1 MVTYQKIQVSDKMV
15 RSRADQ
21 TATMMPSILIVGLD
35 DAPPI
40 PMQIG
45 APEKGN
51 FRGYEV
57 DLLEE
62 VTHRLGVRLLYR
74 RAYWSV
80 IVDELVA
87 GDIDVICSAATV
99 TEERCRQA
107 DFCEP
112 HLNLTLAVVTR
123 DDRADVGTNFT
134 GLRVG
139 LRGGTTAEKF
149 ARSHG
154 VSDPAMLCESNDEM
168 YDALAAGSLDA
179 IIDDSPIAAHF
190 ARNIPRLRYAGALPD
205 TDGAYAIMV
214 RKGNT
219 ELVNAINE
227 MLAAMDRDGT
237 LAILRARWFNTETS
251 T

>member
-1 MVTYQKIQVSDKMV
+1 MILPGTNP
-15 RSRADQ
+15 
-21 TATMMPSILIVGLD
+21 TTTMIPSKLIVGLD

-57 DLLEE
+57 DLLEG
-62 VTHRLGVRLLYR
+62 VAQRLGVQLHYR

-123 DDRADVGTNFT
+123 DDTADIGTNFT

-139 LRGGTTAEKF
+139 LRGGTTAEEF

-154 VSDPAMLCESNDEM
+154 VSDPALLCESNDEM

-179 IIDDSPIAAHF
+179 IIDDSPIAAYF
-190 ARNIPRLRYAGALPD
+190 SRNIPGLRYAGALSD
-205 TDGAYAIMV
+205 TDGAYAIMA

-219 ELVNAINE
+219 VLVNAINE
-227 MLAAMDRDGT
+227 ILAAMERDGT
-237 LAILRARWFNTETS
+237 LATLRTRWFKSETS
-251 T
+251 A

>member
-1 MVTYQKIQVSDKMV
+1 MI
-15 RSRADQ
+15 
-21 TATMMPSILIVGLD
+21 PSTLIVGLD

-45 APEKGN
+45 TPEGGD

-57 DLLEE
+57 DLLDE
-62 VTHRLGVRLLYR
+62 VAHRLGVRLRYR

-80 IVDELVA
+80 IVDELGS
-87 GDIDVICSAATV
+87 GDIDIICSAATI
-99 TEERCRQA
+99 TEERRRQA

-112 HLNLTLAVVTR
+112 HLTLTLAVVTR
-123 DDRADVGTNFT
+123 DDLTDVGNSYA

-139 LRGGTTAEKF
+139 LRRGTTAEKF

-154 VSDPAMLCESNDEM
+154 VSDPAMLCESNEEM
-168 YDALAAGSLDA
+168 YDALSTGNLDA

-190 ARNIPRLRYAGALPD
+190 AHNTPGLRYAGALPG

-214 RKGNT
+214 RKGNV
-219 ELVNAINE
+219 ELVDTINE
-227 MLAAMDRDGT
+227 ILGAMELDGT
-237 LAILRARWFNTETS
+237 LAMLRARWFNTVGAI
-251 T
+251 

>member
-1 MVTYQKIQVSDKMV
+1 MMRPGANSI
-15 RSRADQ
+15 
-21 TATMMPSILIVGLD
+21 ATMIPSILIVGLD

-45 APEKGN
+45 APETGN

-62 VTHRLGVRLLYR
+62 VANRLGAQLCYR

-80 IVDELVA
+80 IIDELIA
-87 GDIDVICSAATV
+87 GDIDVICSAATI

-107 DFCEP
+107 DFCQP
-112 HLNLTLAVVTR
+112 HLSLTLAVVTR
-123 DDRADVGTNFT
+123 DDTADVGTNFA

-139 LRGGTTAEKF
+139 LRSGTTAEEF

-154 VSDPAMLCESNDEM
+154 VSDPAMLCESNDAM

-179 IIDDSPIAAHF
+179 VIDDSPIATYYAHK
-190 ARNIPRLRYAGALPD
+190 IPGLRYAGGLPN

-219 ELVNAINE
+219 ELVSAINE
-227 MLAAMDRDGT
+227 KLVEMDHDGT
-237 LAILRARWFNTETS
+237 LAKLHARWFD
-251 T
+251 

>member
-1 MVTYQKIQVSDKMV
+1 MIS
-15 RSRADQ
+15 
-21 TATMMPSILIVGLD
+21 SILIVGLD
-35 DAPPI
+35 DAPPA

-62 VTHRLGVRLLYR
+62 VANRLGVQLRYR

-80 IVDELVA
+80 IIDELVA

-99 TEERCRQA
+99 TAARRLQA
-107 DFCEP
+107 DFCTP
-112 HLNLTLAVVTR
+112 HLSLTLAVVTR
-123 DDRADVGTNFT
+123 DHTVDVGADFA

-139 LRGGTTAEKF
+139 LRGGTTAEEY

-168 YDALAAGSLDA
+168 YAALAADRLDA
-179 IIDDSPIAAHF
+179 VIDDSPIATYYAHK
-190 ARNIPRLRYAGALPD
+190 IPGLRYVGELQN

-219 ELVNAINE
+219 ELVSAINE
-227 MLAAMDRDGT
+227 KLAEMDRDGT
-237 LAILRARWFNTETS
+237 LAELHARWFNIDTS

>member
-1 MVTYQKIQVSDKMV
+1 MI
-15 RSRADQ
+15 
-21 TATMMPSILIVGLD
+21 PSILIVGLD

-62 VTHRLGVRLLYR
+62 VAHRLGVRLRYR

-99 TEERCRQA
+99 SEARRRQA
-107 DFCEP
+107 DFCDP
-112 HLNLTLAVVTR
+112 HLDLTLAVVTR
-123 DDRADVGTNFT
+123 NDTEDIGADFA

-139 LRGGTTAEKF
+139 LRGGTIAEEF
-149 ARSHG
+149 ARNHG
-154 VSDPAMLCESNDEM
+154 VSDPALLCESNEEM
-168 YDALAAGSLDA
+168 YHALAAGNIDV

-190 ARNIPRLRYAGALPD
+190 AGNIPGLRYVGPLPN

-227 MLAAMDRDGT
+227 ILAAMDRDGT
-237 LAILRARWFNTETS
+237 LATLRARWFNTEIS
-251 T
+251 IK

>member
-1 MVTYQKIQVSDKMV
+1 MISST
-15 RSRADQ
+15 
-21 TATMMPSILIVGLD
+21 LIVGLD

-45 APEKGN
+45 TPEEGN

-62 VTHRLGVRLLYR
+62 VAHRLDVRLRYR

-80 IVDELVA
+80 IVDELGA
-87 GDIDVICSAATV
+87 GDIDIICSAATI
-99 TEERCRQA
+99 TEERRRQA

-123 DDRADVGTNFT
+123 DDLTDVETSYA

-139 LRGGTTAEKF
+139 LRRGTTAEEF

-154 VSDPAMLCESNDEM
+154 VSDPAMLCESNEEM
-168 YDALAAGSLDA
+168 YDALSAGNLDV

-190 ARNIPRLRYAGALPD
+190 AHNTPGLRYSGALPG

-214 RKGNT
+214 RKGNV
-219 ELVNAINE
+219 ELTNAINE
-227 MLAAMDRDGT
+227 ILGAMEHDGT
-237 LAILRARWFNTETS
+237 LAMLREHWFNTAGTI
-251 T
+251 